1 MGRKTKNFG
10 NPDLR
15 NNLCALLSLF
25 LRPFLLPCF
34 VAGDV
39 AKYFDDIE
47 RLFVLLTEITWPI
60 VAKPQRNF
68 ISSAL
73 FLSWLGLVVI
83 ISLCC
88 MMGVLIFA
96 YYADCDPLTKGDVAA
111 ADQVIRARYTSNTCV
126 LAVGLI
132 AIIHWHWVLLVGMAN
147 VFGRWEISW

>member
-1 MGRKTKNFG
+1 LF
-10 NPDLR
+10 
-15 NNLCALLSLF
+15 F
-25 LRPFLLPCF
+25 LRPVWFPPF

-88 MMGVLIFA
+88 MMGVLMFA

-111 ADQVIRARYTSNTCV
+111 SDQVIRARFKYMCIAVDVV
-126 LAVGLI
+126 LV
-132 AIIHWHWVLLVGMAN
+132 AIISCYWFLLAGLAN
-147 VFGRWEISW
+147 VFGR